1 MRAKAKVGRI
11 LRCEAQW
18 SLEGRGRAATL
29 EPTAYL
35 NRDALASAAEIV
47 FGTLTMRAK
56 LAAPPEETVAL
67 NEFLTVRAGGQDFA
81 LGVMAVREIRGWTA
95 STPLPDMP
103 HYIRGMI
110 NLRGAVLGIMDLAA
124 RLDLAS
130 NEPTALSVVVV
141 VEVDQ
146 TPIGL
151 LVDEVC
157 DIIMVG
163 PQAMQPVPRIGPWA
177 GAMVERVITL
187 ADRIVSVITVEAL
200 APDAQLSLSAAA

>member
-1 MRAKAKVGRI
+1 MRA
-11 LRCEAQW
+11 
-18 SLEGRGRAATL
+18 T
-29 EPTAYL
+29 
-35 NRDALASAAEIV
+35 
-47 FGTLTMRAK
+47 
-56 LAAPPEETVAL
+56 LAAQPEETGTL
-67 NEFLTVRAGGQDFA
+67 NEYLTVRAGGQDFA
-81 LGVMAVREIRGWTA
+81 LSVMSVREIRGWTA

-130 NEPTALSVVVV
+130 NEPTASSVVVV

-163 PQAMQPVPRIGPWA
+163 AQTTQPIPRVGAWNGSA
-177 GAMVERVITL
+177 GMAMVEKVITMP
-187 ADRIVSVITVEAL
+187 DRIVSIIVVEAL
-200 APDAQLSLSAAA
+200 APDARMSVSAAA